1 MVKRV
6 AALALAAG
14 LALALPARAEDTE
27 VAFALPTVSF
37 AFAPIYIADAEQ
49 MWAKARLEV
58 KFNLLIGVN
67 SLNAVLSRSVD
78 FSISAAPAVIRA
90 HVRGQKAIMIANT
103 FDGLV
108 TEVTL
113 RKDLAHAAG
122 ITEDSPIEKRAAAL
136 KGKKIAVQGLNS
148 IVHGYMRMLAKKG
161 GLNPERD
168 FTITP
173 MASEASLAALKSNQI
188 DAIGDVLPWPEIAV
202 HSGAAIMLSSG
213 LRGDFPELLPFNL
226 NGITTQPDHCDKVPT
241 VCQAIVDVYGQGMTF
256 LREHPRE
263 ARAILAKRFTG
274 LEPAAFDEAFA
285 IISKWTAKSTRI
297 GEGGLH
303 HAQELMVQS
312 GMIKEDE
319 RLASFTE
326 LYTNKFTR

>member
-1 MVKRV
+1 MKRV
-6 AALALAAG
+6 AALALAA
-14 LALALPARAEDTE
+14 ALAVTPSARAEDTE

-49 MWAKARLEV
+49 MWAKAGLKV
-58 KFNLLIGVN
+58 KFSLLIGVN
-67 SLNAVLSRSVD
+67 SLNAILSRSVD

-90 HVRGQKAIMIANT
+90 YVRGQKAMMIANT

-108 TEVTL
+108 TEVVL
-113 RKDLAHAAG
+113 RKDLADAAG
-122 ITEDSPIEKRAAAL
+122 ITESSPLEKRAAAL

-148 IVHGYMRMLAKKG
+148 IVHGYIRMLARKG
-161 GLNPERD
+161 GLNSERD

-202 HSGAAIMLSSG
+202 HSGTAIMLSSG

-226 NGITTQPDHCDKVPT
+226 NGITTQPDHCDRTPKL
-241 VCQAIVDVYGQGMTF
+241 CQSIVDVYAQGMAF
-256 LREHPRE
+256 LREHPAE
-263 ARAILAKRFTG
+263 ARAILAKRFAG
-274 LEPAAFDEAFA
+274 LDPAAFEEAFA
-285 IISKWTAKSTRI
+285 IVSKWTARSTRI
-297 GEGGLH
+297 REDGLR
-303 HAQELMVQS
+303 HAQDLMVHA

-326 LYTNKFTR
+326 LYTNKFAR